1 MLPSQSKQKN
11 YIHSEPRCPV
21 GDGMLSRADTLN
33 TLDGMTDFTNASE
46 PMTAPVKNDY
56 WRVMVSPSGFKTEYC
71 SIGSHDCGKSCSVI
85 DCVRN
90 FNANGGE
97 EL

>member
-1 MLPSQSKQKN
+1 MLPSQSRQKN
-11 YIHSEPRCPV
+11 YIHNNNRCPI
-21 GDGMLSRADTLN
+21 GDGMLSRGDTLN

-46 PMTAPVKNDY
+46 PITAPVKNNY
-56 WRVMVSPSGFKTEYC
+56 WRVEKLLNEKTVEYC
-71 SIGSHDCGKSCSVI
+71 KVGSRDCGKSCPVI

-97 EL
+97 E